1 MPSGDELAL
10 PHLISGD
17 FDSIKPDILNHFKS
31 LNVSVIH
38 TPDQDETDLTKGM
51 LRLRIG
57 TCVSF
62 LLDRVLFVFVHIHL
76 LHRL

>member
-51 LRLRIG
+51 LRL
-57 TCVSF
+57 
-62 LLDRVLFVFVHIHL
+62 
-76 LHRL
+76 